1 MDLNLIYVGIVL
13 IVAGILLI
21 IFWPRDDSL
30 HRNLSSGFV
39 KIIVAGLVIVVI
51 ICCFFAGKE
60 IVRNGVGKLY
70 TDYAEVVQKTAD
82 DEGDMLVIIV
92 NLGNIQIN
100 GKDYSLEEVA
110 EVISNGINEGKNIR
124 VVDDYALAATY
135 NGLMDLISGLGI
147 DRTSIEE
154 VKTP

>member
-1 MDLNLIYVGIVL
+1 MDLNLIYIGIVF
-13 IVAGILLI
+13 IVAAILLI

-39 KIIVAGLVIVVI
+39 KIIVAGLVIVVL

-60 IVRNGVGKLY
+60 IVRNGVGELY
-70 TDYAEVVQKTAD
+70 TDYAEIVQRTAVE
-82 DEGDMLVIIV
+82 EGDILVIIV
-92 NLGNIQIN
+92 NLERIQIN
-100 GKDYSLEEVA
+100 GKDYSLEDA
-110 EVISNGINEGKNIR
+110 AGVISNGINEGKNIR

-135 NGLMDLISGLGI
+135 NALMDLISGLGI